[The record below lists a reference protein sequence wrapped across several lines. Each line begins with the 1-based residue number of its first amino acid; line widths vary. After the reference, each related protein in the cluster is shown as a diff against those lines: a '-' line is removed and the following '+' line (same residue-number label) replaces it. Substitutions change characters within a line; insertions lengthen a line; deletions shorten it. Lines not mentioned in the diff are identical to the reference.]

1 MTLEDKVILE
11 EYRKAFRSFQRDSK
25 IKDLNKEVATK
36 FDWVIL
42 RLNEIITTLGQVA
55 TAFRHSK
62 FTIVYVS
69 KGEGEKTIGTLK
81 VPIKGRT
88 LMIVP
93 AQTLSATTYS
103 ENVTGYHLSFNLD
116 FFLKEYFPR
125 HRLLQ
130 LNLFKQGTI
139 PFAYLNPHTGKQ
151 LSHIFEVILDE
162 KQHQRRNKQELIM
175 LKILELILMCDRQLK
190 MDKEPHK
197 DYNQPLM
204 IQYIELIQQYYKT
217 QHSTS
222 FYAKMLHIHPNSLN
236 AASKRYLRQSAK
248 ELISTKL
255 LNEAKYLIQLTNFS
269 VKEIAFE
276 LGFQSPSNF
285 FRFFKRYS
293 GYSPAGYRIKYL
305 KR

>member
-255 LNEAKYLIQLTNFS
+255 LSEAKYLIQLTTLS
-269 VKEIAFE
+269 VKETAYE

-293 GYSPAGYRIKYL
+293 GYSPAAYRIKYL